1 MAIILVRF
9 IGLFFYYFVRVWS
22 IKYIYLGKMQFTFSV
37 FLIIYSHLSLFWH
50 SIFKRFR
57 LKWSLTC
64 TKSRFIMKWSQ
75 KCVIFLSRTICWM
88 ALILSLFVG
97 ICSIISLDFD
107 ENNLIQRKYS
117 ALSRYIK
124 AKKKFSFWYFLFICS
139 HNEIWLKLS
148 HIPGRKKVEFSFW
161 E

>member
-1 MAIILVRF
+1 MDSRKHKKHFIMKYGQILKIAEFSLLSIIIWVNGYYFGPFHRS
-9 IGLFFYYFVRVWS
+9 FFYYFVRVWS
-22 IKYIYLGKMQFTFSV
+22 TKYIYLGKMQFTFSV

-117 ALSRYIK
+117 ALNRYIN
-124 AKKKFSFWYFLFICS
+124 AKK
-139 HNEIWLKLS
+139 
-148 HIPGRKKVEFSFW
+148 
-161 E
+161 